1 MPKHNVSPVTLCEL
15 FRELLG
21 NLSCEVELWGGLGEC
36 ACVVTRRHR
45 EVPSPQQ
52 NAVITQRV
60 YKTAAGKTFHSGEV
74 CHLHLTQIKIKED
87 KTNLILE
94 QLVILG
100 GWSGEDDKNDL
111 ITMVQMQARTSNI
124 YFRISPVTHV
134 FCTDRWHVYSRPGRP
149 PKRSL
154 GVAIQ
159 ENARLL
165 PHGVPGLLS
174 PGLISP
180 TACCLVGV
188 EAVESRLAL
197 GEMDGSREVA
207 VVAAELAAL
216 SGGVV
221 IGTCHFSFTCCLFS
235 SLDPECPE
243 LDPVTGSVQV
253 PDTGTEVTSV
263 MLAAAKTC
271 CGDALQAAG
280 QGLGCGQEVCK
291 AQGEL
296 GDAVHGLG
304 LTAAAMA
311 EAMKLQKMKL
321 MAMNSLHGSGSQNGT
336 ESENEELNSNA
347 GGSESSWDKDK
358 LQSPI
363 TTGSQ
368 HSLGHPTL
376 SGQSSLGS
384 AHPLSPLQQNHL
396 LTNRIDL
403 PFMMMP
409 HPLLPVSLP
418 PASVAMAMNQMNHLN
433 TIANMAAAAQM
444 HSPLS
449 RAGASVIKERIQ
461 DSPSPAPSLE
471 DSQRPG
477 SHASSHPSS
486 SVSSSPS
493 QLDNTPDRIA
503 MLTNSREGEL
513 IDQETGTSLKKIQKE
528 KEEEIF
534 APKGLLKVAVDNARV
549 QEKQIQQEKKEL
561 KMELCRERELRESL
575 ERQLTAELQS
585 RATIQKRLKK
595 EKKAKRKLQE
605 ALEFESKRREQVE
618 QALKQAT
625 SDAGIPDM
633 EIEHNGTQHDSAAMQ
648 ENRTY
653 IKPTIIC
660 SASFIKPVT
669 ILSHLLISQITFH
682 QVELMEWERL
692 QHELPRSI
700 EVNGKKSDLSAKE
713 LMSSENQMQ
722 KCKLTA
728 TLYRHIK
735 EKATHAEED
744 MAYLKLIYCHNRWSP
759 NPSGYS
765 KNVSDPQ
772 LHAKANPA
780 KSVFHPLHI
789 HHTNPSEDRG
799 DAGGTQPVVTTHWSS
814 QQECKDKKPE
824 VCLN

>member
-1 MPKHNVSPVTLCEL
+1 MAVSAPPVIAATSSGGGAGGSAGL
-15 FRELLG
+15 FRADPLYSSPAESPRLTNSLVNTFLSAGGGGAGAGGGGGGGGGGNECKMVDLHGVKVASFLVEGQELICLPQVFD
-21 NLSCEVELWGGLGEC
+21 LFLKHLVGGLH
-36 ACVVTRRHR
+36 T
-45 EVPSPQQ
+45 
-52 NAVITQRV
+52 V
-60 YKTAAGKTFHSGEV
+60 YTKLKR
-74 CHLHLTQIKIKED
+74 LD
-87 KTNLILE
+87 
-94 QLVILG
+94 
-100 GWSGEDDKNDL
+100 
-111 ITMVQMQARTSNI
+111 
-124 YFRISPVTHV
+124 ISPVV
-134 FCTDRWHVYSRPGRP
+134 CTVEQVRILRGLGAIQPGVNRCKLITRKDFETLYNDCTNASSSRPGRP

-180 TACCLVGV
+180 T
-188 EAVESRLAL
+188 
-197 GEMDGSREVA
+197 
-207 VVAAELAAL
+207 
-216 SGGVV
+216 
-221 IGTCHFSFTCCLFS
+221 
-235 SLDPECPE
+235 
-243 LDPVTGSVQV
+243 
-253 PDTGTEVTSV
+253 
-263 MLAAAKTC
+263 
-271 CGDALQAAG
+271 
-280 QGLGCGQEVCK
+280 
-291 AQGEL
+291 
-296 GDAVHGLG
+296 G

-368 HSLGHPTL
+368 HSIGHPTL

-528 KEEEIF
+528 KEEVQIAIPIMKPTLDKVQLAGQALPPGFPAPFLF
-534 APKGLLKVAVDNARV
+534 ADGLSSVETLLTNIQGLLKVAVDNARV

-648 ENRTY
+648 
-653 IKPTIIC
+653 
-660 SASFIKPVT
+660 
-669 ILSHLLISQITFH
+669 
-682 QVELMEWERL
+682 
-692 QHELPRSI
+692 
-700 EVNGKKSDLSAKE
+700 GAKTE
-713 LMSSENQMQ
+713 HTSS
-722 KCKLTA
+722 
-728 TLYRHIK
+728 R
-735 EKATHAEED
+735 
-744 MAYLKLIYCHNRWSP
+744 
-759 NPSGYS
+759 
-765 KNVSDPQ
+765 
-772 LHAKANPA
+772 
-780 KSVFHPLHI
+780 PLC
-789 HHTNPSEDRG
+789 TE
-799 DAGGTQPVVTTHWSS
+799 GTT
-814 QQECKDKKPE
+814 
-824 VCLN
+824 

>member
-1 MPKHNVSPVTLCEL
+1 MAVSAPPVIAATSSGGAGGSAGL
-15 FRELLG
+15 FRADPLYSSPAESPRLTNSLVNSFLSAGSGGAGAGGGGGGGGGGNECKMVDLHGVKVASFLVEGQELICLPQVFD
-21 NLSCEVELWGGLGEC
+21 LFLKHLVGGLH
-36 ACVVTRRHR
+36 T
-45 EVPSPQQ
+45 
-52 NAVITQRV
+52 V
-60 YKTAAGKTFHSGEV
+60 YTKLKR
-74 CHLHLTQIKIKED
+74 LD
-87 KTNLILE
+87 
-94 QLVILG
+94 
-100 GWSGEDDKNDL
+100 
-111 ITMVQMQARTSNI
+111 
-124 YFRISPVTHV
+124 ISPVV
-134 FCTDRWHVYSRPGRP
+134 CTVEQVRILRGLGAIQPGVNRCKLITRKDFETLYNDCTNASSRPGRP

-180 TACCLVGV
+180 T
-188 EAVESRLAL
+188 
-197 GEMDGSREVA
+197 
-207 VVAAELAAL
+207 
-216 SGGVV
+216 
-221 IGTCHFSFTCCLFS
+221 
-235 SLDPECPE
+235 
-243 LDPVTGSVQV
+243 
-253 PDTGTEVTSV
+253 
-263 MLAAAKTC
+263 
-271 CGDALQAAG
+271 
-280 QGLGCGQEVCK
+280 
-291 AQGEL
+291 
-296 GDAVHGLG
+296 G

-368 HSLGHPTL
+368 HSIGHPTL

-477 SHASSHPSS
+477 SHASSHQSS

-493 QLDNTPDRIA
+493 QLDNTPDRIEEVQIA
-503 MLTNSREGEL
+503 IPIMKPTLDKVQLAGQALPPGFPAPFLFADGLSSVETLLTN
-513 IDQETGTSLKKIQKE
+513 IQ
-528 KEEEIF
+528 
-534 APKGLLKVAVDNARV
+534 GLLKVAVDNARV

-625 SDAGIPDM
+625 SGDGLRMLNDAGIPDM

-653 IKPTIIC
+653 IKPTI
-660 SASFIKPVT
+660 
-669 ILSHLLISQITFH
+669 
-682 QVELMEWERL
+682 M
-692 QHELPRSI
+692 
-700 EVNGKKSDLSAKE
+700 
-713 LMSSENQMQ
+713 
-722 KCKLTA
+722 
-728 TLYRHIK
+728 Y
-735 EKATHAEED
+735 
-744 MAYLKLIYCHNRWSP
+744 
-759 NPSGYS
+759 
-765 KNVSDPQ
+765 
-772 LHAKANPA
+772 
-780 KSVFHPLHI
+780 
-789 HHTNPSEDRG
+789 
-799 DAGGTQPVVTTHWSS
+799 
-814 QQECKDKKPE
+814 
-824 VCLN
+824 

>member
-1 MPKHNVSPVTLCEL
+1 MAVSAPPVIAATSSGGGAGGSAGL
-15 FRELLG
+15 FRADPLYSSPAESPRLTNNLVNTFLSAGGGGAGAGGGGGGGNECKMVDLHGVKVASFLVEGQELICLPQVFD
-21 NLSCEVELWGGLGEC
+21 LFLKHLVGGLH
-36 ACVVTRRHR
+36 T
-45 EVPSPQQ
+45 
-52 NAVITQRV
+52 V
-60 YKTAAGKTFHSGEV
+60 YTKLKR
-74 CHLHLTQIKIKED
+74 LD
-87 KTNLILE
+87 
-94 QLVILG
+94 
-100 GWSGEDDKNDL
+100 
-111 ITMVQMQARTSNI
+111 
-124 YFRISPVTHV
+124 ISPVV
-134 FCTDRWHVYSRPGRP
+134 CTVEQVRILRGLGAIQPGVNRCKLITRKDFETLYNDCTNASSSRPGRP

-180 TACCLVGV
+180 T
-188 EAVESRLAL
+188 
-197 GEMDGSREVA
+197 
-207 VVAAELAAL
+207 
-216 SGGVV
+216 
-221 IGTCHFSFTCCLFS
+221 
-235 SLDPECPE
+235 
-243 LDPVTGSVQV
+243 
-253 PDTGTEVTSV
+253 
-263 MLAAAKTC
+263 
-271 CGDALQAAG
+271 
-280 QGLGCGQEVCK
+280 
-291 AQGEL
+291 
-296 GDAVHGLG
+296 G

-368 HSLGHPTL
+368 HSIGHPTL

-493 QLDNTPDRIA
+493 QLDTTPDRIA

-528 KEEEIF
+528 KEEVQIAIPIMKPTLDKVQLAGQALPPGFPAPFLF
-534 APKGLLKVAVDNARV
+534 ADGLSSVETLLTNIQGLLKVAVDNARV

-648 ENRTY
+648 GAKTEHTSSRPLCTEGTTY
-653 IKPTIIC
+653 C
-660 SASFIKPVT
+660 
-669 ILSHLLISQITFH
+669 
-682 QVELMEWERL
+682 
-692 QHELPRSI
+692 
-700 EVNGKKSDLSAKE
+700 
-713 LMSSENQMQ
+713 
-722 KCKLTA
+722 
-728 TLYRHIK
+728 
-735 EKATHAEED
+735 
-744 MAYLKLIYCHNRWSP
+744 
-759 NPSGYS
+759 
-765 KNVSDPQ
+765 
-772 LHAKANPA
+772 
-780 KSVFHPLHI
+780 
-789 HHTNPSEDRG
+789 
-799 DAGGTQPVVTTHWSS
+799 
-814 QQECKDKKPE
+814 
-824 VCLN
+824 

>member
-1 MPKHNVSPVTLCEL
+1 MAVSAPPVIAATSSGGGAGGSAGL
-15 FRELLG
+15 FRADPLYSSPAESPRLTNSLVNTFLSAGGGGAGAGGGGGGGNECKMVDLHGVKVASFLVEGQELICLPQVFD
-21 NLSCEVELWGGLGEC
+21 LFLKHLVGGLH
-36 ACVVTRRHR
+36 T
-45 EVPSPQQ
+45 
-52 NAVITQRV
+52 V
-60 YKTAAGKTFHSGEV
+60 YTKLKR
-74 CHLHLTQIKIKED
+74 LD
-87 KTNLILE
+87 
-94 QLVILG
+94 
-100 GWSGEDDKNDL
+100 
-111 ITMVQMQARTSNI
+111 
-124 YFRISPVTHV
+124 ISPVV
-134 FCTDRWHVYSRPGRP
+134 CTVEQVRILRGLGAIQPGVNRCKLITRKDFETLYNDCTNASSSRPGRP

-180 TACCLVGV
+180 T
-188 EAVESRLAL
+188 
-197 GEMDGSREVA
+197 
-207 VVAAELAAL
+207 
-216 SGGVV
+216 
-221 IGTCHFSFTCCLFS
+221 
-235 SLDPECPE
+235 
-243 LDPVTGSVQV
+243 
-253 PDTGTEVTSV
+253 
-263 MLAAAKTC
+263 
-271 CGDALQAAG
+271 
-280 QGLGCGQEVCK
+280 
-291 AQGEL
+291 
-296 GDAVHGLG
+296 G

-368 HSLGHPTL
+368 HSIGHPTL

-493 QLDNTPDRIA
+493 QLDTTPDRIA

-528 KEEEIF
+528 KEEVQIAIPIMKPTLDKVQLAGQALPPGFPAPFLF
-534 APKGLLKVAVDNARV
+534 ADGLSSVETLLTNIQGLLKVAVDNARV

-648 ENRTY
+648 GAKTEHTSSRPLCTEGTTY
-653 IKPTIIC
+653 C
-660 SASFIKPVT
+660 
-669 ILSHLLISQITFH
+669 
-682 QVELMEWERL
+682 
-692 QHELPRSI
+692 
-700 EVNGKKSDLSAKE
+700 
-713 LMSSENQMQ
+713 
-722 KCKLTA
+722 
-728 TLYRHIK
+728 
-735 EKATHAEED
+735 
-744 MAYLKLIYCHNRWSP
+744 
-759 NPSGYS
+759 
-765 KNVSDPQ
+765 
-772 LHAKANPA
+772 
-780 KSVFHPLHI
+780 
-789 HHTNPSEDRG
+789 
-799 DAGGTQPVVTTHWSS
+799 
-814 QQECKDKKPE
+814 
-824 VCLN
+824 

>member
-1 MPKHNVSPVTLCEL
+1 MAVSAPPVIAATSSGGGAGGSAGL
-15 FRELLG
+15 FRADPLYSSPAESPRLTNSLVNTFLSAGGGGAGAGGGGGGNECKMVDLHGVKVASFLVEGQELICLPQVFD
-21 NLSCEVELWGGLGEC
+21 LFLKHLVGGLH
-36 ACVVTRRHR
+36 T
-45 EVPSPQQ
+45 
-52 NAVITQRV
+52 V
-60 YKTAAGKTFHSGEV
+60 YTKLKR
-74 CHLHLTQIKIKED
+74 LD
-87 KTNLILE
+87 
-94 QLVILG
+94 
-100 GWSGEDDKNDL
+100 
-111 ITMVQMQARTSNI
+111 
-124 YFRISPVTHV
+124 ISPVV
-134 FCTDRWHVYSRPGRP
+134 CTVEQVRILRGLGAIQPGVNRCKLITRKDFETLYNDCTNASSSRPGRP

-180 TACCLVGV
+180 T
-188 EAVESRLAL
+188 
-197 GEMDGSREVA
+197 
-207 VVAAELAAL
+207 
-216 SGGVV
+216 
-221 IGTCHFSFTCCLFS
+221 
-235 SLDPECPE
+235 
-243 LDPVTGSVQV
+243 
-253 PDTGTEVTSV
+253 
-263 MLAAAKTC
+263 
-271 CGDALQAAG
+271 
-280 QGLGCGQEVCK
+280 
-291 AQGEL
+291 
-296 GDAVHGLG
+296 G

-368 HSLGHPTL
+368 HSIGHPTL

-493 QLDNTPDRIA
+493 QLDTTPDRIA

-528 KEEEIF
+528 KEEVQIAIPIMKPTLDKVQLAGQALPPGFPAPFLF
-534 APKGLLKVAVDNARV
+534 ADGLSSVETLLTNIQGLLKVAVDNARV

-625 SDAGIPDM
+625 SGDGLRMLNDAGIPDM

-653 IKPTIIC
+653 IKPTI
-660 SASFIKPVT
+660 
-669 ILSHLLISQITFH
+669 
-682 QVELMEWERL
+682 M
-692 QHELPRSI
+692 
-700 EVNGKKSDLSAKE
+700 
-713 LMSSENQMQ
+713 
-722 KCKLTA
+722 
-728 TLYRHIK
+728 Y
-735 EKATHAEED
+735 
-744 MAYLKLIYCHNRWSP
+744 
-759 NPSGYS
+759 
-765 KNVSDPQ
+765 
-772 LHAKANPA
+772 
-780 KSVFHPLHI
+780 
-789 HHTNPSEDRG
+789 
-799 DAGGTQPVVTTHWSS
+799 
-814 QQECKDKKPE
+814 
-824 VCLN
+824 